1 MTSARVRLVASF
13 DELISTPFAGD
24 VNALCWPRRL
34 PGDFEEVAAR
44 LDAGAGITTIDDDT
58 LASLALSPAGSAARD
73 RMLADLAMM
82 RAQGLDPV
90 LDCVRGYPRGESDGP
105 IRPDVYSF
113 HIDRATD
120 PLDTFIC
127 TYTGPSTEA
136 LPNEM
141 AIRRIDAAETR
152 AELLKLHGGPD
163 DASFAAWLTEHFY
176 DLHYAA
182 LAGAEPYAFGIG
194 NVWRIAIDYPGCP
207 VLPCVH
213 RAPPATPGTPD
224 RLLLLS

>member
-1 MTSARVRLVASF
+1 MTCARFRQVASF

-44 LDAGAGITTIDDDT
+44 LDAGAGITTIGDDT

-82 RAQGLDPV
+82 REQGLDPV
-90 LDCVRGYPRGESDGP
+90 LDCIRAHPRAAGGGP
-105 IRPDVYSF
+105 IPTDVYSY
-113 HIDRATD
+113 HVDRATD

-141 AIRRIDAAETR
+141 AMRRIDDAETR

-163 DASFAAWLTEHFY
+163 DESFAAWLTEHFY
-176 DLHYAA
+176 DLHYAP

-213 RAPPATPGTPD
+213 RAPLSLPGAPD